1 VLTERGEPNAE
12 LFVFVYERTPCAG
25 GSMCWACKH
34 VLIFVVVLLQRV
46 GGSLVSSLQRGLYS
60 SMRHVCMSGESCWYS
75 LFVE

>member
-34 VLIFVVVLLQRV
+34 VLIFVVCAVAKSRWFSRVFFAAWLVQQYEACMHVGRELLVL
-46 GGSLVSSLQRGLYS
+46 S
-60 SMRHVCMSGESCWYS
+60 VC
-75 LFVE
+75 